1 MSAITLLSSAILL
14 FGLDQVSKVFVLSR
28 FRERQATS
36 FAWIGIRGV
45 LNQRVNGLFASR
57 AALLTLW
64 SAEVVLL
71 IALVQ
76 FGPFFQH
83 ATAQVA
89 LGAALGG
96 ASSNLLDKLCRGGVV
111 DIIDVGFWPVFN
123 LADTAIIV
131 GGLVA
136 VLYM

>member
-1 MSAITLLSSAILL
+1 MPRLRRIRASKQRPEQSSEA
-14 FGLDQVSKVFVLSR
+14 LDQTAKQTHHVGQKP
-28 FRERQATS
+28 
-36 FAWIGIRGV
+36 
-45 LNQRVNGLFASR
+45 ASAR
-57 AALLTLW
+57 TRPRMTPICGSPA
-64 SAEVVLL
+64 S
-71 IALVQ
+71 
-76 FGPFFQH
+76 
-83 ATAQVA
+83 

-111 DIIDVGFWPVFN
+111 DIIDVGFWPIFN